1 MHKEQQLT
9 FTLQS
14 VFHHRKPLPPLHPAS
29 IIADMSTFVAVD
41 IGGTHIRA
49 AAYESNN
56 ITPLTHK
63 RTRSYAKN
71 PGTFDRLVKTI
82 EAAWP
87 DDHIVKAIGMA
98 SPGPL
103 DPQTGVV
110 LATPNIPEWQDFPL
124 TEKLSHYF
132 GVPAYLDNDANLAA
146 LGEWEFGAG
155 RGHHD
160 LLYLTIS
167 TGIGGGVIIQD
178 RLLHGYHGLAAELG
192 HVTVLAGGPVC
203 SCGFEG
209 HLEALAAGPAI
220 VQYVCE
226 QLETGI
232 KSELRRDE
240 NLSAQI
246 IADAAKNGDKLAKSA
261 YARAGEYLGIG
272 VASFLHTFDPSIVIF
287 GGGVS
292 QSGELLFKPF
302 ETSLRK
308 HVFNPRYLD
317 NLVITTAAL
326 GDNAGLLG
334 ALALAQMKQSN

>member
-1 MHKEQQLT
+1 
-9 FTLQS
+9 
-14 VFHHRKPLPPLHPAS
+14 
-29 IIADMSTFVAVD
+29 MSTFVAVD

-49 AAYESNN
+49 ASYTSDN

-63 RTRSYAKN
+63 RTRSHAKD
-71 PGTFDRLVKTI
+71 PGTFDRLVEAI

-87 DDHIVKAIGMA
+87 EGHTVKAIGMA

-110 LATPNIPEWQDFPL
+110 LATPNIPEWINFPV
-124 TEKLSHYF
+124 TEKLSAHF

-146 LGEWEFGAG
+146 LGEWKFGAG
-155 RGHHD
+155 RGHHN

-167 TGIGGGVIIQD
+167 TGIGGGVIIDD

-220 VQYVCE
+220 VRYVQE
-226 QLETGI
+226 QMKAGA
-232 KSELRRDE
+232 KSVLKNREGLNAYQVSE
-240 NLSAQI
+240 
-246 IADAAKNGDKLAKSA
+246 AARGGDKLAQSA
-261 YARAGEYLGIG
+261 YQRAGEFLGIG
-272 VASFLHTFDPSIVIF
+272 VSSFLHTFDPSIVIL

-292 QSGELLFKPF
+292 QSGDLLFKPF
-302 ETSLRK
+302 EDSLRK

-326 GDNAGLLG
+326 GDDAGLLG
-334 ALALAQMKQSN
+334 ALALAQMKQSNQ